1 MNAPA
6 TPATPESGTAKGNA
20 LKTFAVNFIIAFG
33 AYWTYSAG
41 KEWYQAR
48 QTAKTTKP

>member
-6 TPATPESGTAKGNA
+6 TNPTGNTTKGNA
-20 LKTFAVNFIIAFG
+20 LKTFAVNFIIAFSAYVAYNG
-33 AYWTYSAG
+33 A

-48 QTAKTTKP
+48 QSAKASKP